1 MDQAAGASQ
10 HPASYWAATAVGD
23 RDRPELDGDLS
34 VDVAVIGGG
43 FTGLS
48 AAYHLQEL
56 GLKAAVL
63 EQHRVGWGASGR
75 NAGMLIPGFKY
86 GFAELAQRWGL
97 EGARALLRLK
107 LESADLVEQIITR
120 HNIACHWRRCG
131 SLAAAWK
138 PSHMEELREA
148 QRFNAQQ
155 LGYETW
161 IVEKDDLAT
170 ELDSP
175 VYHGGKVDPHACG
188 FHPLNYALGLARA
201 VEERGGLIFHGS
213 PVRGLQRAGD
223 DWVLQTPRG
232 RVRARHVVVGTNG
245 HTPPVVPRLH
255 RSIMPV
261 GNNVIVTQP
270 LDEELARRLIPND
283 RMVYDTKRLL
293 YYFRLTPD
301 RRMLFGGRG
310 VLSGREGPPSFR
322 VLQRAMTRIFPDL
335 AGARIEYAWGG
346 YTGFTLDFLPHI
358 GRTRD
363 GIWFALGYCGSGAAL
378 STMMG
383 RLLALDIAGRE
394 RSRYPLEEL
403 DLKPIPLYGARGLVL
418 RAATLY
424 FKWRDYVD

>member
-1 MDQAAGASQ
+1 MDEITAASN
-10 HPASYWAATAVGD
+10 HPPSYWAATSVGD
-23 RDRPELDGDLS
+23 RERPELDGDLA

-56 GLKAAVL
+56 GLRAAVL
-63 EQHRVGWGASGR
+63 EQARVGWGASGR

-107 LESADLVEQIITR
+107 LDAADLVEQIVTR
-120 HNIACHWRRCG
+120 HDIDCHWRRCG
-131 SLAAAWK
+131 SAAAAWK
-138 PSHMEELREA
+138 PSHMEELRAA
-148 QRFNAQQ
+148 QRFNAEQ
-155 LGYETW
+155 LAYQTW
-161 IVEKDDLAT
+161 IVERADLAG

-175 VYHGGKVDPHACG
+175 VYHGAKIDPHACG
-188 FHPLNYALGLARA
+188 FHPLNYALGLAAA
-201 VEERGGLIFHGS
+201 VEERGGLVFHGS
-213 PVRGLQRAGD
+213 PVQRLERTGSG
-223 DWVLQTPRG
+223 WTLRTPRG
-232 RVRARHVVVGTNG
+232 QVRAGHVVVATNG
-245 HTPPVVPRLH
+245 YTPPAVPRLH

-261 GNNVIVTQP
+261 GNNVIVTEP
-270 LDEELARRLIPND
+270 LDEELARRLIPHD

-322 VLQRAMTRIFPDL
+322 VLHRALGRIFPDL
-335 AGARIEYAWGG
+335 ARARIDYAWGG

-358 GRTRD
+358 GRTVD
-363 GIWFALGYCGSGAAL
+363 GVWFALGYCGSGAAL

-383 RLLALDIAGRE
+383 RLLALDIVGRD
-394 RSRYPLEEL
+394 RTRYPLENL
-403 DLKPIPLYGARGLVL
+403 DLRPIPLHGGRALVL
-418 RAATLY
+418 QAATLY
-424 FKWRDYVD
+424 FKLRDYLD